1 MNGKT
6 LNERMLILKK
16 ELQNTINLIIDQLRK
31 DQLANGTWD
40 YPFETGISTDA
51 YMIILLRSLQI
62 NEEQLI
68 RELTE
73 RIISKQEKN
82 GSWKLFHDE
91 ENGNL
96 TATVEAYYSLLYS
109 GIYTKEDKPLRSAR
123 KFILSNGGLESS
135 HMMMKFMLAIT
146 GQYEWPKFF
155 PIPIETILLPMSF
168 PINFFD
174 LSVYGRANLTPLMI
188 LAHLKYKIK
197 TKRSP
202 DLSDL
207 YVNKHRHWED
217 EYALWH
223 TDMHRNFLSDVYS
236 GVKSL
241 LGYPE
246 QLGTLALNRAKQYM
260 LDRIEPDGTFYS
272 YFSSTFFMIFAL
284 LSLGYSKNHTVIQK
298 AIAGLKSMKTT
309 IKERT
314 HMQYTTATVWNT
326 ALISYTLQEAGLPEA
341 DPMVQK
347 ANHFLLSRQHFK
359 FGDWVIHNPDS
370 LPGGW
375 GFSNVNTI
383 NPDIDDTTASLRAIH
398 QQIKHNPNIQG
409 AWNRGIHW
417 LFSMQNDD
425 GGWAAFEKNV
435 NNKLY
440 KFLPIQGAEFLIA
453 DPSTPDLTGRTLEFL
468 GHFTHLSISHPAVK
482 QAAEWLLQN
491 QESNGSWYGRW
502 GICYIY
508 GTWSALT
515 GLVSVGVSNKHMS
528 IQKAVNWL
536 KRIQNPDGG
545 WGESC
550 KSDIE
555 KKYVP
560 LGVSNL
566 TQAAWAL
573 DALISASNESSPEIE
588 RGMNYLINAVEHH
601 DWTSDYPTG
610 QGMAGGFY
618 MHYHSYQHL
627 YPLLAMAHYQNKF

>member
-1 MNGKT
+1 
-6 LNERMLILKK
+6 MLSLKK
-16 ELQNTINLIIDQLRK
+16 DLQNTMTLIIDRLKK
-31 DQLANGTWD
+31 DQSANGTWD
-40 YPFETGISTDA
+40 YPFETGITTDA

-62 NEEQLI
+62 NDEQLI

-73 RIISKQEKN
+73 RIIKRQEDN
-82 GSWKLFHDE
+82 GAWKLFHDE
-91 ENGNL
+91 ESGNV

-109 GIYTKEDKPLRSAR
+109 GYYSKNDKPIRSAR
-123 KFILSNGGLESS
+123 KFILNNGGLESS
-135 HMMMKFMLAIT
+135 HMMLKFMLAIT

-155 PIPIETILLPMSF
+155 PIPIETILLPVSF

-174 LSVYGRANLTPLMI
+174 FSVYGRANLTPLMI
-188 LAHLKYKIK
+188 LAHQKFKIR
-197 TKRSP
+197 TNRSP

-207 YVNKHRHWED
+207 YVNRYRSWD
-217 EYALWH
+217 YEYDLWRSE
-223 TDMHRNFLSDVYS
+223 MHRGFLSDIYS

-241 LGYPE
+241 LGIPE
-246 QLGTLALNRAKQYM
+246 QLGRLAIDRAKQYM
-260 LDRIEPDGTFYS
+260 LDRIEPDGTLYS
-272 YFSSTFFMIFAL
+272 YFSSTFYMIFAL
-284 LSLGYSKNHTVIQK
+284 LSLGYSKNHSLIQN
-298 AIAGLKSMKTT
+298 AVAGLKSMKIK
-309 IKERT
+309 IKENS

-326 ALISYTLQEAGLPEA
+326 ALISYALQEAGLPES

-347 ANHFLLSRQHFK
+347 ANHFLLSRQHYK
-359 FGDWVIHNPDS
+359 FGDWVIHNPNS

-383 NPDIDDTTASLRAIH
+383 NPDIDDTTASLRAIY
-398 QQIKHNPNIQG
+398 QQIKHNPTIHG

-435 NNKLY
+435 NKKLY

-468 GHFTHLSISHPAVK
+468 GHFTHLSISHPVVK
-482 QAAEWLLQN
+482 QAAEWMLQN

-508 GTWSALT
+508 GTWAALT
-515 GLVSVGVSNKHMS
+515 GLVSVGVSKNHVA
-528 IQKAVNWL
+528 IQAAVKWL

-555 KKYVP
+555 RKYVP
-560 LGVSNL
+560 LGFSNS
-566 TQAAWAL
+566 TQTAWAL
-573 DALISASNESSPEIE
+573 DALLATSTGSSTEIE
-588 RGMNYLINAVEHH
+588 RGMNYLINAVEQP
-601 DWTSDYPTG
+601 DWTSEYPTG

-627 YPLLAMAHYQNKF
+627 YPLLAMAHYQNKYK